1 VSDSSILVT
10 EPAAGSRTR
19 PVDVRLNAADEARQ
33 VVLIAPDDTGD
44 PQPLAT
50 EATLSDL
57 LARAPA
63 LSSGRV
69 PIELDAAAVAALE
82 PLATQPV
89 SGSVAVSNFPVTQA
103 VSAAGLPLP
112 AGAAT
117 AAKQDAQA
125 ALLGGGL
132 PAALDGGGGLKVHMD
147 NFPVTQA
154 VSVASLPL
162 PTGAATAA
170 RQDTL
175 IAKDFA
181 TEATLAAVD
190 SKLGGTLGV
199 NVTDRVGRLLGH
211 VSVDNLPVSQAVT
224 GPLTDTQLR
233 AAAVPVSVSNF
244 PATQPVSAAALPL
257 PAGAA
262 TEATL
267 AAVSAVLSTPT
278 GVPVDIQDAS
288 LAVTGPLPV
297 TDNGGSLTVDGAVSV
312 SNFPASQA
320 VTGGFLTDT
329 QLRASAV
336 PVSNASLPLPAGAS
350 TEVTLAAIN
359 TKLAGTLTVDT
370 ELSAAGPLAT
380 EATQAAI
387 NTKLGNPLAVSQ
399 SGAWTVT
406 QSGTVTVDS
415 ELPAAAAL
423 SDALDRTSSVPLVGS
438 ALLLDNTTNLV
449 RARAGGTGISA
460 GTAGGAL
467 QVVPVGY
474 GGSGNYYGLA
484 VNSSNQLA
492 IQSLAGLTPPGDGAT
507 TTLHAGAADYDWN
520 GASWDRHRN
529 NLDGTALASA
539 ARTGTTSSADI
550 TNYNGD
556 GALVILRVS
565 VVPGTAPSL
574 TLAVEGKDPASGVY
588 YALNAAPTAVTA
600 VGTYVYEVGEGASG
614 AAGGGVTQRTAGQ
627 LPRTFRVTVTHG
639 NANSVTYSVGYSIIA
654 A

>member
-438 ALLLDNTTNLV
+438 ESTRRISSRFSLS
-449 RARAGGTGISA
+449 RA
-460 GTAGGAL
+460 
-467 QVVPVGY
+467 
-474 GGSGNYYGLA
+474 
-484 VNSSNQLA
+484 
-492 IQSLAGLTPPGDGAT
+492 
-507 TTLHAGAADYDWN
+507 
-520 GASWDRHRN
+520 
-529 NLDGTALASA
+529 
-539 ARTGTTSSADI
+539 
-550 TNYNGD
+550 
-556 GALVILRVS
+556 
-565 VVPGTAPSL
+565 
-574 TLAVEGKDPASGVY
+574 
-588 YALNAAPTAVTA
+588 
-600 VGTYVYEVGEGASG
+600 
-614 AAGGGVTQRTAGQ
+614 
-627 LPRTFRVTVTHG
+627 
-639 NANSVTYSVGYSIIA
+639 
-654 A
+654 